1 MDSSNQV
8 PIGKGPGLPFVK
20 QYREERELTILLAVD
35 ISESTIFGSENRSKR
50 ERMAEL
56 SALLAFSAARNGDKV
71 GLLLFAEEVEQYLPP
86 AKGQKHVL
94 RILREILFFENKTKG
109 TNLNQGLRFINQV
122 MRRRAVVFFLSDFTI
137 PPAQKVEDEN
147 NEDLFYKEI
156 SSTKR
161 KHDLICAQIQ
171 DPHEISLPEVG
182 LTTIEDAESGEVI
195 TVDLSDKNFQKEY
208 AAEIN
213 RRQSNFNG
221 KLKRR
226 GIETFKFST
235 TVEFDKALK
244 ELTKEF
250 DGFDSEVFEIS
261 SKEINQILKSCD
273 KDIFKS
279 LEYSFE
285 KILNYQSRCFA
296 SLNLEDTDNEIT
308 RKFRVIESVGIYVPG
323 GKASYPSTVL
333 MGAAPAIACGVSD
346 ISITSPAQNGILNTL
361 TIAAAKVAGI
371 ETIYRIG
378 GAQAIAALA
387 IGTDQISKVDKI
399 IGPGNIFVAEAK
411 KQLFGEVGIDS
422 IAGPSEI
429 LILADSSSNPETIA
443 WDLMAQSEH
452 DIDTHRTQ

>member
-1 MDSSNQV
+1 MLIFNQLDTKESSFSKSFNAY
-8 PIGKGPGLPFVK
+8 LA
-20 QYREERELTILLAVD
+20 ER
-35 ISESTIFGSENRSKR
+35 N
-50 ERMAEL
+50 
-56 SALLAFSAARNGDKV
+56 KV
-71 GLLLFAEEVEQYLPP
+71 
-86 AKGQKHVL
+86 
-94 RILREILFFENKTKG
+94 
-109 TNLNQGLRFINQV
+109 
-122 MRRRAVVFFLSDFTI
+122 
-137 PPAQKVEDEN
+137 
-147 NEDLFYKEI
+147 
-156 SSTKR
+156 
-161 KHDLICAQIQ
+161 
-171 DPHEISLPEVG
+171 
-182 LTTIEDAESGEVI
+182 SGEVSKL
-195 TVDLSDKNFQKEY
+195 VS
-208 AAEIN
+208 EII
-213 RRQSNFNG
+213 
-221 KLKRR
+221 LKIRSK
-226 GIETFKFST
+226 G
-235 TVEFDKALK
+235 DNALK
-244 ELTKEF
+244 DLTKQF
-250 DGFDSEVFEIS
+250 DDFDSDVFKIS
-261 SKEINQILKSCD
+261 SKEINKILKSCD

-296 SLNLEDTDNEIT
+296 SLNLEDTDDEIT

-452 DIDTHRTQ
+452 DSDASGVLISDSEEIIANVKEIISTEIDSLERCSIIKESISSNGLIIKIDNFSEAKQLVNKIAPEHLHLAFDHINYQDENSLIAGLILKGENSANSFSDYVLGPSHILPTNSSSRFSSPLSVEDFIVSYSYVSLDREKNIKQFNEYIDHTSKIAKAEGLTAHAIAAEKRFKN

>member
-1 MDSSNQV
+1 MPIFNQLDTKESSFS
-8 PIGKGPGLPFVK
+8 KSFETYLL
-20 QYREERELTILLAVD
+20 ER
-35 ISESTIFGSENRSKR
+35 N
-50 ERMAEL
+50 
-56 SALLAFSAARNGDKV
+56 KV
-71 GLLLFAEEVEQYLPP
+71 
-86 AKGQKHVL
+86 
-94 RILREILFFENKTKG
+94 
-109 TNLNQGLRFINQV
+109 
-122 MRRRAVVFFLSDFTI
+122 
-137 PPAQKVEDEN
+137 
-147 NEDLFYKEI
+147 
-156 SSTKR
+156 
-161 KHDLICAQIQ
+161 
-171 DPHEISLPEVG
+171 
-182 LTTIEDAESGEVI
+182 SGEVSQL
-195 TVDLSDKNFQKEY
+195 VS
-208 AAEIN
+208 EII
-213 RRQSNFNG
+213 
-221 KLKRR
+221 LKIRSK
-226 GIETFKFST
+226 G
-235 TVEFDKALK
+235 DNALK
-244 ELTKEF
+244 DLTKEF
-250 DGFDSEVFEIS
+250 DGFDSDVFKIS

-452 DIDTHRTQ
+452 DSDASGVLISDSEEIIANVKKIISTEIDSLERCSIIKESISSNGLIIKIDNFSEAKQLVNKIAPEHLHIAFDHMNYQDESLLIAGLILKGENSANSFSDYILGPSHILPTNSSSRFSSPLSVEDFLVSYSYISLDREKNIQKFNEYIDHTSKIAKAEGLTAHAIAAEKRFKN

>member
-1 MDSSNQV
+1 MPIFNQLDTKESSFSKSFDAYLLERNKV
-8 PIGKGPGLPFVK
+8 S
-20 QYREERELTILLAVD
+20 REVSQLVSEIILK
-35 ISESTIFGSENRSKR
+35 I
-50 ERMAEL
+50 
-56 SALLAFSAARNGDKV
+56 RNEGD
-71 GLLLFAEEVEQYLPP
+71 
-86 AKGQKHVL
+86 
-94 RILREILFFENKTKG
+94 N
-109 TNLNQGLRFINQV
+109 
-122 MRRRAVVFFLSDFTI
+122 
-137 PPAQKVEDEN
+137 
-147 NEDLFYKEI
+147 
-156 SSTKR
+156 
-161 KHDLICAQIQ
+161 
-171 DPHEISLPEVG
+171 
-182 LTTIEDAESGEVI
+182 
-195 TVDLSDKNFQKEY
+195 
-208 AAEIN
+208 
-213 RRQSNFNG
+213 
-221 KLKRR
+221 
-226 GIETFKFST
+226 
-235 TVEFDKALK
+235 ALK
-244 ELTKEF
+244 DLTKEF
-250 DGFDSEVFEIS
+250 DGFDSDFFRIS
-261 SKEINQILKSCD
+261 SKEINQILKNCD

-285 KILNYQSRCFA
+285 KIINYQSRCFA

-452 DIDTHRTQ
+452 DSDASSILISDSEEIIANVKKIISTEIDSLERCSIIKESISSKGLIIKIDNFSEAKQLVNKIAPEHLHIAFDHMNYQDENLLIAGLILKGENSANSFSDYILGPSHILPTNSSSRFSSPLSVEDFLVSYSYISLDREKNIQKFNEYIDHTSKIAKAEGLTAHAIAAEKRFKN

>member
-1 MDSSNQV
+1 MLIFNQLDTKESSFS
-8 PIGKGPGLPFVK
+8 KSFDAYLA
-20 QYREERELTILLAVD
+20 ER
-35 ISESTIFGSENRSKR
+35 N
-50 ERMAEL
+50 
-56 SALLAFSAARNGDKV
+56 KV
-71 GLLLFAEEVEQYLPP
+71 
-86 AKGQKHVL
+86 
-94 RILREILFFENKTKG
+94 
-109 TNLNQGLRFINQV
+109 
-122 MRRRAVVFFLSDFTI
+122 
-137 PPAQKVEDEN
+137 
-147 NEDLFYKEI
+147 
-156 SSTKR
+156 
-161 KHDLICAQIQ
+161 
-171 DPHEISLPEVG
+171 
-182 LTTIEDAESGEVI
+182 SGEVSQL
-195 TVDLSDKNFQKEY
+195 VS
-208 AAEIN
+208 EI
-213 RRQSNFNG
+213 
-221 KLKRR
+221 
-226 GIETFKFST
+226 IFKIRSKG
-235 TVEFDKALK
+235 DNALK
-244 ELTKEF
+244 DLTKEF
-250 DGFDSEVFEIS
+250 DGFDSDVFKIS

-279 LEYSFE
+279 LEYAFE

-333 MGAAPAIACGVSD
+333 MGSAPAIACGVSD

-387 IGTDQISKVDKI
+387 LGTEQISKVDKI

-452 DIDTHRTQ
+452 DSDASGVLISDSEDIIANVKEIISTEIDSLERCSIIKESISSNGLIIKIDNFSEAKQLVNKIAPEHLHLAFDHFNYQDENSLIAGLILKGENSANSFSDYVLGPSHILPTNSSSRFSSPLSVEDFIVSYSYVSLDREENIKKFNEYIYHTSKLAKAEGLTAHAIAAEKRFKN

>member
-1 MDSSNQV
+1 MLIFNQLDTKESSFS
-8 PIGKGPGLPFVK
+8 KSFDAYLL
-20 QYREERELTILLAVD
+20 ER
-35 ISESTIFGSENRSKR
+35 N
-50 ERMAEL
+50 
-56 SALLAFSAARNGDKV
+56 KV
-71 GLLLFAEEVEQYLPP
+71 
-86 AKGQKHVL
+86 
-94 RILREILFFENKTKG
+94 
-109 TNLNQGLRFINQV
+109 
-122 MRRRAVVFFLSDFTI
+122 
-137 PPAQKVEDEN
+137 
-147 NEDLFYKEI
+147 
-156 SSTKR
+156 
-161 KHDLICAQIQ
+161 
-171 DPHEISLPEVG
+171 
-182 LTTIEDAESGEVI
+182 SGEVSQL
-195 TVDLSDKNFQKEY
+195 VS
-208 AAEIN
+208 EIILN
-213 RRQSNFNG
+213 VRSKGDN
-221 KLKRR
+221 
-226 GIETFKFST
+226 
-235 TVEFDKALK
+235 ALK
-244 ELTKEF
+244 DLTKEF
-250 DGFDSEVFEIS
+250 DGFDSDVFKIS

-279 LEYSFE
+279 LEYAFE

-371 ETIYRIG
+371 DTIYRIG

-399 IGPGNIFVAEAK
+399 IGPGNLFVAEAK

-452 DIDTHRTQ
+452 DSDASGILISDSEEIIADVKKIISTEIDSLERCSIIKESISTNGLIIKIYNFSEAKQLVNKIAPEHLHIAFDHMNYQDESLLIAGLILKGENSANSFSDYILGPSHILPTNSSSRFSSPLSVEDFLVSYSYISLDREKNIQKFNEYIEHTSKIAKAEGLTAHAIAAEKRFKN

>member
-1 MDSSNQV
+1 MLIFNQLDT
-8 PIGKGPGLPFVK
+8 KENSFSKSFDAYLL
-20 QYREERELTILLAVD
+20 ER
-35 ISESTIFGSENRSKR
+35 N
-50 ERMAEL
+50 
-56 SALLAFSAARNGDKV
+56 KV
-71 GLLLFAEEVEQYLPP
+71 
-86 AKGQKHVL
+86 
-94 RILREILFFENKTKG
+94 
-109 TNLNQGLRFINQV
+109 
-122 MRRRAVVFFLSDFTI
+122 
-137 PPAQKVEDEN
+137 
-147 NEDLFYKEI
+147 
-156 SSTKR
+156 
-161 KHDLICAQIQ
+161 
-171 DPHEISLPEVG
+171 
-182 LTTIEDAESGEVI
+182 SGEVSQL
-195 TVDLSDKNFQKEY
+195 VS
-208 AAEIN
+208 EII
-213 RRQSNFNG
+213 
-221 KLKRR
+221 LKVRSK
-226 GIETFKFST
+226 G
-235 TVEFDKALK
+235 DNALK
-244 ELTKEF
+244 DLTKEF
-250 DGFDSEVFEIS
+250 DGFDSDVFKVS

-279 LEYSFE
+279 LEYAFE

-333 MGAAPAIACGVSD
+333 MGAAPAIACGISD

-371 ETIYRIG
+371 DTIYRIG

-452 DIDTHRTQ
+452 DSDASGVLISDSQEIIANVKEIISNEIESLERCSIIKESISSNGLIIKIDSFSEAKQLVNKIAPEHLHIAFDHMNYQDENLLIAGLILKGENSANSFSDYILGPSHILPTNSSSRFSSPLSVEDFLVSYSYISLNREKNIKKFNEYIDHTSKIAKAEGLTAHAIAAEKRYKN

>member
-1 MDSSNQV
+1 MLIFNQLDT
-8 PIGKGPGLPFVK
+8 KETSFSK
-20 QYREERELTILLAVD
+20 SFDAYLT
-35 ISESTIFGSENRSKR
+35 NR
-50 ERMAEL
+50 
-56 SALLAFSAARNGDKV
+56 NKV
-71 GLLLFAEEVEQYLPP
+71 
-86 AKGQKHVL
+86 
-94 RILREILFFENKTKG
+94 
-109 TNLNQGLRFINQV
+109 
-122 MRRRAVVFFLSDFTI
+122 
-137 PPAQKVEDEN
+137 
-147 NEDLFYKEI
+147 
-156 SSTKR
+156 
-161 KHDLICAQIQ
+161 
-171 DPHEISLPEVG
+171 
-182 LTTIEDAESGEVI
+182 SGEVSQL
-195 TVDLSDKNFQKEY
+195 VS
-208 AAEIN
+208 EI
-213 RRQSNFNG
+213 
-221 KLKRR
+221 
-226 GIETFKFST
+226 IFKIRSKG
-235 TVEFDKALK
+235 DNALK
-244 ELTKEF
+244 DLTKEF
-250 DGFDSEVFEIS
+250 DGFDSDIFKIS
-261 SKEINQILKSCD
+261 SKEINHVLKSCD

-296 SLNLEDTDNEIT
+296 SLNLEDADNQIT

-346 ISITSPAQNGILNTL
+346 ISITSPAQNGILNSL

-371 ETIYRIG
+371 EKIYRIG

-452 DIDTHRTQ
+452 DSDASGILISDSEEIIANVKKIISTEIDSLERCSIIKESISSNGLIVKIDNFSEAKQLVNKIAPEHLHIAFDHKNYQDEDLLIAGLILKGENSANSFSDYILGPSHILPTNSSSRFSSPLSVEDFIVSYSYVSLDREKNIKKFNEYIDHTSKIAKAEGLTAHAIAAEKRFKN

>member
-1 MDSSNQV
+1 MPIFNQLDTKESSFS
-8 PIGKGPGLPFVK
+8 KSFETYLL
-20 QYREERELTILLAVD
+20 ER
-35 ISESTIFGSENRSKR
+35 N
-50 ERMAEL
+50 
-56 SALLAFSAARNGDKV
+56 KV
-71 GLLLFAEEVEQYLPP
+71 
-86 AKGQKHVL
+86 
-94 RILREILFFENKTKG
+94 
-109 TNLNQGLRFINQV
+109 
-122 MRRRAVVFFLSDFTI
+122 
-137 PPAQKVEDEN
+137 
-147 NEDLFYKEI
+147 
-156 SSTKR
+156 
-161 KHDLICAQIQ
+161 
-171 DPHEISLPEVG
+171 
-182 LTTIEDAESGEVI
+182 SGEVSQL
-195 TVDLSDKNFQKEY
+195 VS
-208 AAEIN
+208 EIIFKI
-213 RRQSNFNG
+213 RRKGDN
-221 KLKRR
+221 
-226 GIETFKFST
+226 
-235 TVEFDKALK
+235 ALRD
-244 ELTKEF
+244 LTKEF
-250 DGFDSEVFEIS
+250 DGFDSDVFKIS

-273 KDIFKS
+273 KDIFMS

-333 MGAAPAIACGVSD
+333 MGSAPAIACGVSD

-452 DIDTHRTQ
+452 DSDASGVLISDSEEIIANVKEIISTEIDSLERCSIIKESISSNGLIIKIDNFSEAKQLVNKIAPEHLHIAFDHMNYQDEKLLIAGLILKGENSANSFSDYVLGPSHILPTNSSSRFSSPLSVEDFIVSYSYVSLDREENIKKFNEYIDHTSKIANAEGLTAHAIAAEKRLKN

>member
-1 MDSSNQV
+1 MPIFNQLDT
-8 PIGKGPGLPFVK
+8 K
-20 QYREERELTILLAVD
+20 ERSFSKSFNAYLL
-35 ISESTIFGSENRSKR
+35 
-50 ERMAEL
+50 ER
-56 SALLAFSAARNGDKV
+56 NKV
-71 GLLLFAEEVEQYLPP
+71 
-86 AKGQKHVL
+86 
-94 RILREILFFENKTKG
+94 
-109 TNLNQGLRFINQV
+109 
-122 MRRRAVVFFLSDFTI
+122 
-137 PPAQKVEDEN
+137 
-147 NEDLFYKEI
+147 
-156 SSTKR
+156 
-161 KHDLICAQIQ
+161 
-171 DPHEISLPEVG
+171 
-182 LTTIEDAESGEVI
+182 SGEVSQL
-195 TVDLSDKNFQKEY
+195 VS
-208 AAEIN
+208 EII
-213 RRQSNFNG
+213 
-221 KLKRR
+221 LKIRSK
-226 GIETFKFST
+226 G
-235 TVEFDKALK
+235 DNALK
-244 ELTKEF
+244 DLTKEF
-250 DGFDSEVFEIS
+250 DGFDSDVFKIS

-452 DIDTHRTQ
+452 DSDASSILISDSEEIIANVKKIISTEIDSLERCSIIKESISSNGLIIKIDNFSEAKQLVNKIAPEHLHIAFDHMNYQDESLLIAGLILKGENSANSFSDYILGPSHILPTNSSSRFSSPLSVEDFLVSYSYISLDREKNIKKFNEYIDHTSKIAKAEGLTAHAIAAEKRFKN

>member
-1 MDSSNQV
+1 MPVFNQLDTKESSFSKSFDAYLFERNRV
-8 PIGKGPGLPFVK
+8 T
-20 QYREERELTILLAVD
+20 REVSQLVSEIILK
-35 ISESTIFGSENRSKR
+35 I
-50 ERMAEL
+50 
-56 SALLAFSAARNGDKV
+56 RNDGD
-71 GLLLFAEEVEQYLPP
+71 
-86 AKGQKHVL
+86 
-94 RILREILFFENKTKG
+94 N
-109 TNLNQGLRFINQV
+109 
-122 MRRRAVVFFLSDFTI
+122 
-137 PPAQKVEDEN
+137 
-147 NEDLFYKEI
+147 
-156 SSTKR
+156 
-161 KHDLICAQIQ
+161 
-171 DPHEISLPEVG
+171 
-182 LTTIEDAESGEVI
+182 
-195 TVDLSDKNFQKEY
+195 
-208 AAEIN
+208 
-213 RRQSNFNG
+213 
-221 KLKRR
+221 
-226 GIETFKFST
+226 
-235 TVEFDKALK
+235 ALK
-244 ELTKEF
+244 DLTQEF
-250 DGFDSEVFEIS
+250 DGFDSDFFRIS
-261 SKEINQILKSCD
+261 SKEINQILKNCD

-296 SLNLEDTDNEIT
+296 SLNLKDTDDEIT

-333 MGAAPAIACGVSD
+333 MGAAPAIASGVSD
-346 ISITSPAQNGILNTL
+346 ISITSPAQNGILSTL

-452 DIDTHRTQ
+452 DSDASGVLISDSEEIIANVKKIISTEIDSLDRCSIIKESISSNGLIIKIDNFSEAKQLVNKIAPEHLHMAFDHMNYQDESLLIAGLILKGENSANSFSDYILGPSHILPTNSSSRFSSPLSVEDFLVSYSYISLDREKNIKKFNEYIDHTSKIAKAEGLTAHAIAAEKRFKN

>member
-1 MDSSNQV
+1 MLIFNQLDTKQSSFSKSFNTYLV
-8 PIGKGPGLPFVK
+8 
-20 QYREERELTILLAVD
+20 ER
-35 ISESTIFGSENRSKR
+35 K
-50 ERMAEL
+50 
-56 SALLAFSAARNGDKV
+56 KV
-71 GLLLFAEEVEQYLPP
+71 
-86 AKGQKHVL
+86 
-94 RILREILFFENKTKG
+94 
-109 TNLNQGLRFINQV
+109 
-122 MRRRAVVFFLSDFTI
+122 
-137 PPAQKVEDEN
+137 
-147 NEDLFYKEI
+147 
-156 SSTKR
+156 
-161 KHDLICAQIQ
+161 
-171 DPHEISLPEVG
+171 
-182 LTTIEDAESGEVI
+182 SGEVSQL
-195 TVDLSDKNFQKEY
+195 VS
-208 AAEIN
+208 EI
-213 RRQSNFNG
+213 
-221 KLKRR
+221 
-226 GIETFKFST
+226 IFKIRSKG
-235 TVEFDKALK
+235 DNALRD
-244 ELTKEF
+244 LTKEF
-250 DGFDSEVFEIS
+250 DGSDSDVFKIS

-333 MGAAPAIACGVSD
+333 MGAAPAIACGVRD
-346 ISITSPAQNGILNTL
+346 ISITSPAQNGISNTL

-387 IGTDQISKVDKI
+387 IGTDQITKVDKI

-452 DIDTHRTQ
+452 DSDASSVLISDSEDIIANVKEIISTEIDSLERCSIIKESISSNGLIIKIDNFSEAKQLVNKIAPEHLHLAFDHVNYRDENSLIAGLILKGENSANSFSDYVLGPSHILPTNSSSRFSSPLSVEDFIVSYSYVSLDREKNIKKFNEYVDHTTKIAKAEGLTAHAIAAEKRFKN

>member
-1 MDSSNQV
+1 MPIFNQLDTKESSFS
-8 PIGKGPGLPFVK
+8 KSFEAYLL
-20 QYREERELTILLAVD
+20 ER
-35 ISESTIFGSENRSKR
+35 N
-50 ERMAEL
+50 
-56 SALLAFSAARNGDKV
+56 KV
-71 GLLLFAEEVEQYLPP
+71 
-86 AKGQKHVL
+86 
-94 RILREILFFENKTKG
+94 
-109 TNLNQGLRFINQV
+109 
-122 MRRRAVVFFLSDFTI
+122 
-137 PPAQKVEDEN
+137 
-147 NEDLFYKEI
+147 
-156 SSTKR
+156 
-161 KHDLICAQIQ
+161 
-171 DPHEISLPEVG
+171 
-182 LTTIEDAESGEVI
+182 SGEVSQL
-195 TVDLSDKNFQKEY
+195 VS
-208 AAEIN
+208 EII
-213 RRQSNFNG
+213 
-221 KLKRR
+221 LKIRSK
-226 GIETFKFST
+226 G
-235 TVEFDKALK
+235 DNALK
-244 ELTKEF
+244 DLTKQF
-250 DGFDSEVFEIS
+250 DGFDSDFFKIS
-261 SKEINQILKSCD
+261 SKEINQIVKSCD

-285 KILNYQSRCFA
+285 KIINYQSRCFA

-452 DIDTHRTQ
+452 DSDASSILISDSEEIIANVKKIISTEIDSLERCSIIKESISSNGLIIKIDNFSEAKQLVNKIAPEHLHIAFDHMNYQDESLLIAGLILKGENSANSFSDYILGPSHILPTNSSSRFSSPLSVEDFLVSYSYISLDREKDIQKFNEYIDHTSKIAKAEGLTAHAIAAEKRFKN

>member
-1 MDSSNQV
+1 MPIFNQLDTKESSFA
-8 PIGKGPGLPFVK
+8 KSFDAYLS
-20 QYREERELTILLAVD
+20 ER
-35 ISESTIFGSENRSKR
+35 N
-50 ERMAEL
+50 
-56 SALLAFSAARNGDKV
+56 KV
-71 GLLLFAEEVEQYLPP
+71 
-86 AKGQKHVL
+86 
-94 RILREILFFENKTKG
+94 
-109 TNLNQGLRFINQV
+109 
-122 MRRRAVVFFLSDFTI
+122 
-137 PPAQKVEDEN
+137 
-147 NEDLFYKEI
+147 
-156 SSTKR
+156 
-161 KHDLICAQIQ
+161 
-171 DPHEISLPEVG
+171 
-182 LTTIEDAESGEVI
+182 SGEVSQL
-195 TVDLSDKNFQKEY
+195 VS
-208 AAEIN
+208 EI
-213 RRQSNFNG
+213 
-221 KLKRR
+221 
-226 GIETFKFST
+226 IFKIRSKG
-235 TVEFDKALK
+235 DHALK
-244 ELTKEF
+244 DLTKKF
-250 DGFDSEVFEIS
+250 DGFDSDVFKIS
-261 SKEINQILKSCD
+261 SKEINQTLKKCD
-273 KDIFKS
+273 RHIFKS

-346 ISITSPAQNGILNTL
+346 ISISSPAQNGILNTL

-452 DIDTHRTQ
+452 DSDASGILISDSEEIIANVKEIISAEIDSLERCSIIKESISSNGLIIKIDNFSEVKKLVNKIAPEHLHIAFDHMNYQDENSLIAGLILKGENSANSFSDYILGPSHILPTNSSSRFSSPLSVEDFIVSYSYVSLDREKNIKQFNEYIDHTSKLAKAEGLTAHAIAAEKRFKS

>member
-1 MDSSNQV
+1 MPIFNQLDTKESSFT
-8 PIGKGPGLPFVK
+8 KSFDTYLL
-20 QYREERELTILLAVD
+20 ER
-35 ISESTIFGSENRSKR
+35 N
-50 ERMAEL
+50 
-56 SALLAFSAARNGDKV
+56 KV
-71 GLLLFAEEVEQYLPP
+71 
-86 AKGQKHVL
+86 
-94 RILREILFFENKTKG
+94 
-109 TNLNQGLRFINQV
+109 
-122 MRRRAVVFFLSDFTI
+122 
-137 PPAQKVEDEN
+137 
-147 NEDLFYKEI
+147 
-156 SSTKR
+156 
-161 KHDLICAQIQ
+161 
-171 DPHEISLPEVG
+171 
-182 LTTIEDAESGEVI
+182 SGEVSQLVSEI
-195 TVDLSDKNFQKEY
+195 IFQIRSKGD
-208 AAEIN
+208 N
-213 RRQSNFNG
+213 
-221 KLKRR
+221 
-226 GIETFKFST
+226 
-235 TVEFDKALK
+235 ALK
-244 ELTKEF
+244 DLTKEF
-250 DGFDSEVFEIS
+250 DGFDSDIFKIS

-279 LEYSFE
+279 LEYAFE

-333 MGAAPAIACGVSD
+333 MGAAPAIACGVND

-452 DIDTHRTQ
+452 DSDASGILISDSEEIIASVKEIISTEIDSLERCSIIKQSISSNGLIIKINNFSEAKQLVNKIAPEHLHIAFDHMNYQDENLLIAGLILKGENSANSFSDYILGPSHILPTNSSSRFSSPLSVEDFLVSYSYISLNREKNIKKFNEYIDQTSKIAKAEGLTAHAIAAEKRFKN

>member
-1 MDSSNQV
+1 M
-8 PIGKGPGLPFVK
+8 
-20 QYREERELTILLAVD
+20 
-35 ISESTIFGSENRSKR
+35 
-50 ERMAEL
+50 
-56 SALLAFSAARNGDKV
+56 
-71 GLLLFAEEVEQYLPP
+71 
-86 AKGQKHVL
+86 
-94 RILREILFFENKTKG
+94 LFFNQLDTKESSFSKSFDSYLLERNK
-109 TNLNQGLRFINQV
+109 V
-122 MRRRAVVFFLSDFTI
+122 
-137 PPAQKVEDEN
+137 
-147 NEDLFYKEI
+147 
-156 SSTKR
+156 
-161 KHDLICAQIQ
+161 
-171 DPHEISLPEVG
+171 
-182 LTTIEDAESGEVI
+182 SGEVSQL
-195 TVDLSDKNFQKEY
+195 VS
-208 AAEIN
+208 EII
-213 RRQSNFNG
+213 
-221 KLKRR
+221 LKIRSK
-226 GIETFKFST
+226 G
-235 TVEFDKALK
+235 DNALK
-244 ELTKEF
+244 DLTKEF
-250 DGFDSEVFEIS
+250 DGFDSEVFKIS
-261 SKEINQILKSCD
+261 SKEINQILKGCD
-273 KDIFKS
+273 KEIYKS

-285 KILNYQSRCFA
+285 KILDYQSRCFA

-452 DIDTHRTQ
+452 DSDASGVLISDSEEIIANVKKIISTEIDSLERCSIIKESISSKGLIIKIDNFSEAKQLVNKIAPEHLHIAFDHMNYQDESLLIAGLILKGENSANSFSDYILGPSHILPTNSSSRFSSPLSVEDFLVSYSYISLDREKNIKKFNEYIDHTSKIAKAEGLTAHAIAAEKRFKN

>member
-1 MDSSNQV
+1 MPIFNHLDTKESSFS
-8 PIGKGPGLPFVK
+8 KSFDAYLL
-20 QYREERELTILLAVD
+20 ER
-35 ISESTIFGSENRSKR
+35 N
-50 ERMAEL
+50 
-56 SALLAFSAARNGDKV
+56 KV
-71 GLLLFAEEVEQYLPP
+71 
-86 AKGQKHVL
+86 
-94 RILREILFFENKTKG
+94 
-109 TNLNQGLRFINQV
+109 
-122 MRRRAVVFFLSDFTI
+122 
-137 PPAQKVEDEN
+137 
-147 NEDLFYKEI
+147 
-156 SSTKR
+156 
-161 KHDLICAQIQ
+161 
-171 DPHEISLPEVG
+171 
-182 LTTIEDAESGEVI
+182 SGEVSQL
-195 TVDLSDKNFQKEY
+195 VS
-208 AAEIN
+208 EII
-213 RRQSNFNG
+213 
-221 KLKRR
+221 LKIRSK
-226 GIETFKFST
+226 G
-235 TVEFDKALK
+235 DNALK
-244 ELTKEF
+244 DLTKEF
-250 DGFDSEVFEIS
+250 DGFDSDVFKIS

-452 DIDTHRTQ
+452 DSDASSILISDSEEIIANVKKIISTEIDSLERCSIIKESISSNGMIIKIDNFSEAKQLVNKIAPEHLHIAFDHMNYQDESLLIAGLILKGENSANSFSDYILGPSHILPTNSSSRFSSPLSVEDFLVSYSYISLDREKNIKKFNEYIDHTSKIAKAEGLTAHAIAAEKRFKN

>member
-1 MDSSNQV
+1 MPIFNQLDTKESSFS
-8 PIGKGPGLPFVK
+8 KSFEAYLL
-20 QYREERELTILLAVD
+20 ER
-35 ISESTIFGSENRSKR
+35 N
-50 ERMAEL
+50 
-56 SALLAFSAARNGDKV
+56 KV
-71 GLLLFAEEVEQYLPP
+71 
-86 AKGQKHVL
+86 
-94 RILREILFFENKTKG
+94 
-109 TNLNQGLRFINQV
+109 
-122 MRRRAVVFFLSDFTI
+122 
-137 PPAQKVEDEN
+137 
-147 NEDLFYKEI
+147 
-156 SSTKR
+156 
-161 KHDLICAQIQ
+161 
-171 DPHEISLPEVG
+171 
-182 LTTIEDAESGEVI
+182 SGEVSQL
-195 TVDLSDKNFQKEY
+195 VS
-208 AAEIN
+208 EII
-213 RRQSNFNG
+213 
-221 KLKRR
+221 LKIRSK
-226 GIETFKFST
+226 G
-235 TVEFDKALK
+235 DNALK
-244 ELTKEF
+244 DLTKEF
-250 DGFDSEVFEIS
+250 DGFDSDVFKIS
-261 SKEINQILKSCD
+261 SKEINQIVKSCD

-333 MGAAPAIACGVSD
+333 MGAVPAIACGVSD

-452 DIDTHRTQ
+452 DSDASGVLISDSEEIIANVKKIISTEIDSLERCSIIKESISSNGLIIKIDNFSEAKQLVNKIAPEHLHIAFDHMNYQDESLLIAGLILKGENSANSFSDYVLGPSHILPTNSSSRFSSPLSVEDFLVSYSYISLDREKNIQKFNEYIDHTSKIAKAEGLTAHAIAAEKRFKN

>member
-1 MDSSNQV
+1 MPIFNQLDTKESSFS
-8 PIGKGPGLPFVK
+8 KSFETYLL
-20 QYREERELTILLAVD
+20 ER
-35 ISESTIFGSENRSKR
+35 N
-50 ERMAEL
+50 
-56 SALLAFSAARNGDKV
+56 KV
-71 GLLLFAEEVEQYLPP
+71 
-86 AKGQKHVL
+86 
-94 RILREILFFENKTKG
+94 
-109 TNLNQGLRFINQV
+109 
-122 MRRRAVVFFLSDFTI
+122 
-137 PPAQKVEDEN
+137 
-147 NEDLFYKEI
+147 
-156 SSTKR
+156 
-161 KHDLICAQIQ
+161 
-171 DPHEISLPEVG
+171 
-182 LTTIEDAESGEVI
+182 SGEVSQL
-195 TVDLSDKNFQKEY
+195 VS
-208 AAEIN
+208 EII
-213 RRQSNFNG
+213 
-221 KLKRR
+221 LKIRSK
-226 GIETFKFST
+226 G
-235 TVEFDKALK
+235 DNALK
-244 ELTKEF
+244 DLTKEF
-250 DGFDSEVFEIS
+250 DGFDSDVFKIS
-261 SKEINQILKSCD
+261 SKEINQIVKSCD

-452 DIDTHRTQ
+452 DSDASSILISDSEEIIANVKKIISTEIDSLERCSIIKESIRSNGLIIKIDNFSEAKQLVNKIAPEHLHIAFDHMNYQDESLLIAGLILKGENSANSFSDYILGPSHILPTNSSSRFSSPLSVEDFLVSYSYISLDREKNIKKFNEYIDHTSKIAKAEGLTAHAIAAEKRFKN

>member
-1 MDSSNQV
+1 MPIFNQLDTKESSFS
-8 PIGKGPGLPFVK
+8 KSFEAYLL
-20 QYREERELTILLAVD
+20 ER
-35 ISESTIFGSENRSKR
+35 N
-50 ERMAEL
+50 
-56 SALLAFSAARNGDKV
+56 KV
-71 GLLLFAEEVEQYLPP
+71 
-86 AKGQKHVL
+86 
-94 RILREILFFENKTKG
+94 
-109 TNLNQGLRFINQV
+109 
-122 MRRRAVVFFLSDFTI
+122 
-137 PPAQKVEDEN
+137 
-147 NEDLFYKEI
+147 
-156 SSTKR
+156 
-161 KHDLICAQIQ
+161 
-171 DPHEISLPEVG
+171 
-182 LTTIEDAESGEVI
+182 SGEVSQL
-195 TVDLSDKNFQKEY
+195 VS
-208 AAEIN
+208 EII
-213 RRQSNFNG
+213 
-221 KLKRR
+221 LKIRSK
-226 GIETFKFST
+226 G
-235 TVEFDKALK
+235 DNALK
-244 ELTKEF
+244 DLTKEF
-250 DGFDSEVFEIS
+250 DGFDSDVFKIS
-261 SKEINQILKSCD
+261 SKEINQIVKSCD

-333 MGAAPAIACGVSD
+333 MGAAPAIACGVTD

-452 DIDTHRTQ
+452 DSDASSILISDSEEIIANVKKIISTEIDSLERCSIIKESISSNGLIIKIDNFSEAKQLVNKIAPEHLHIAFDHTNYQDESLLIAGLILKGENSANSFSDYILGPSHILPTNSSSRFSSPLSVEDFLVSYSYISLDREKNIKKFNEYIDHTSKIAKAEGLTAHAIAAEKRFKN

>member
-1 MDSSNQV
+1 MMPIINQIDTKESSFTDSFNA
-8 PIGKGPGLPFVK
+8 
-20 QYREERELTILLAVD
+20 YLLARNKVSAKVSKLVAE
-35 ISESTIFGSENRSKR
+35 IILKVRS
-50 ERMAEL
+50 
-56 SALLAFSAARNGDKV
+56 NGD
-71 GLLLFAEEVEQYLPP
+71 Q
-86 AKGQKHVL
+86 
-94 RILREILFFENKTKG
+94 
-109 TNLNQGLRFINQV
+109 
-122 MRRRAVVFFLSDFTI
+122 
-137 PPAQKVEDEN
+137 
-147 NEDLFYKEI
+147 
-156 SSTKR
+156 
-161 KHDLICAQIQ
+161 
-171 DPHEISLPEVG
+171 
-182 LTTIEDAESGEVI
+182 
-195 TVDLSDKNFQKEY
+195 
-208 AAEIN
+208 
-213 RRQSNFNG
+213 
-221 KLKRR
+221 
-226 GIETFKFST
+226 
-235 TVEFDKALK
+235 ALK

-250 DGFDSEVFEIS
+250 DGFDSDIFKIS
-261 SKEINQILKSCD
+261 SKEINHLLKSCD
-273 KDIFKS
+273 KDVLKS

-296 SLNLEDTDNEIT
+296 SLNFEDTDNEIT

-361 TIAAAKVAGI
+361 TLAAAKVAGI

-452 DIDTHRTQ
+452 DTDASGVLVSDSDEIIASVKEIISTEIDSLERSSIIKESINSNGLIIKIDNFSEAKQIVNKIAPEHLHLAFDHANYQDENSLIAGLILKGEDSANSFSDYVLGPSHILPTNSSSRFSSPLSVEDFLVSYSYVSLDREKNIKEFNEYIDHTSKIAKAEGLTAHAIAAEKRLKN

>member
-1 MDSSNQV
+1 MPIFNQLDTKESSFS
-8 PIGKGPGLPFVK
+8 KSFETYLL
-20 QYREERELTILLAVD
+20 ER
-35 ISESTIFGSENRSKR
+35 N
-50 ERMAEL
+50 
-56 SALLAFSAARNGDKV
+56 KV
-71 GLLLFAEEVEQYLPP
+71 
-86 AKGQKHVL
+86 
-94 RILREILFFENKTKG
+94 
-109 TNLNQGLRFINQV
+109 
-122 MRRRAVVFFLSDFTI
+122 
-137 PPAQKVEDEN
+137 
-147 NEDLFYKEI
+147 
-156 SSTKR
+156 
-161 KHDLICAQIQ
+161 
-171 DPHEISLPEVG
+171 
-182 LTTIEDAESGEVI
+182 SGEVSQL
-195 TVDLSDKNFQKEY
+195 VS
-208 AAEIN
+208 EII
-213 RRQSNFNG
+213 
-221 KLKRR
+221 LKIRSK
-226 GIETFKFST
+226 G
-235 TVEFDKALK
+235 DNALK
-244 ELTKEF
+244 DLTKEF
-250 DGFDSEVFEIS
+250 DGFDSDVFKIS

-346 ISITSPAQNGILNTL
+346 ISITSPAQNGILNAL

-452 DIDTHRTQ
+452 DSDASGVLISDSEEIIANVKKIISTEIDSLERCSIIKESISSKGLIIKIDNFSEAKQLVNKIAPEHLHIAFDHMNYQDESLLIAGLVLRGENSANSFSDYILGPSHILPTNSSSRFSSPLSVEDFLVSYSYISLDREKNIKKFNEYIDHTSKIAKAEGLTAHAIAAEKRFKN

>member
-1 MDSSNQV
+1 MPIFNHLDTKESSFS
-8 PIGKGPGLPFVK
+8 KSFDAYLL
-20 QYREERELTILLAVD
+20 ER
-35 ISESTIFGSENRSKR
+35 N
-50 ERMAEL
+50 
-56 SALLAFSAARNGDKV
+56 KV
-71 GLLLFAEEVEQYLPP
+71 
-86 AKGQKHVL
+86 
-94 RILREILFFENKTKG
+94 
-109 TNLNQGLRFINQV
+109 
-122 MRRRAVVFFLSDFTI
+122 
-137 PPAQKVEDEN
+137 
-147 NEDLFYKEI
+147 
-156 SSTKR
+156 
-161 KHDLICAQIQ
+161 
-171 DPHEISLPEVG
+171 
-182 LTTIEDAESGEVI
+182 SGEVSQL
-195 TVDLSDKNFQKEY
+195 VS
-208 AAEIN
+208 EII
-213 RRQSNFNG
+213 
-221 KLKRR
+221 LKIRSK
-226 GIETFKFST
+226 G
-235 TVEFDKALK
+235 DNALK
-244 ELTKEF
+244 DLTKEF
-250 DGFDSEVFEIS
+250 DGFDSDVFKIS
-261 SKEINQILKSCD
+261 SKEINQIVKSCD

-452 DIDTHRTQ
+452 DSDASGVLISDSEEIIANVKEIISTEIDSLERCSIIKESISSNGLIIKIDNFSEAKQLVNKIAPEHLHIAFDHMNYQDESLLIAGLILKGENSANSFSDYILGPSHILPTNSSSRFSSPLSVEDFLVSYSYISLDREKNIKKFNEYIDHTSKIAKAEGLTAHAIAAEKRFKN

>member
-1 MDSSNQV
+1 MLIFNQLDTKESSFSKSFNAYLMERNKV
-8 PIGKGPGLPFVK
+8 S
-20 QYREERELTILLAVD
+20 REVSQLVSKIILE
-35 ISESTIFGSENRSKR
+35 IRSK
-50 ERMAEL
+50 
-56 SALLAFSAARNGDKV
+56 GD
-71 GLLLFAEEVEQYLPP
+71 
-86 AKGQKHVL
+86 
-94 RILREILFFENKTKG
+94 
-109 TNLNQGLRFINQV
+109 
-122 MRRRAVVFFLSDFTI
+122 D
-137 PPAQKVEDEN
+137 
-147 NEDLFYKEI
+147 
-156 SSTKR
+156 
-161 KHDLICAQIQ
+161 
-171 DPHEISLPEVG
+171 
-182 LTTIEDAESGEVI
+182 
-195 TVDLSDKNFQKEY
+195 
-208 AAEIN
+208 
-213 RRQSNFNG
+213 
-221 KLKRR
+221 
-226 GIETFKFST
+226 
-235 TVEFDKALK
+235 ALK
-244 ELTKEF
+244 DLTKEF
-250 DGFDSEVFEIS
+250 DNFDFEVFEIS
-261 SKEINQILKSCD
+261 TKEINQILKNCD

-296 SLNLEDTDNEIT
+296 SLNLEHNDNEIT

-452 DIDTHRTQ
+452 DSDASGVLISDSEEMIANVKEIISTEIDLLERSSIIKESISSKGLIIKIDNFSEAKELVNKIAPEHLHIAFDHMNYQDENSLIAGLILKGENSANSFSDYILGPSHILPTNSSSRFSSPLSVEDFIVSYSYVSLDREKNIKQFNEYIDHTSKLAKAEGLTAHAIAAEKRFKN

>member
-1 MDSSNQV
+1 MPIFNQLDTKESSFS
-8 PIGKGPGLPFVK
+8 KSFETYLL
-20 QYREERELTILLAVD
+20 ER
-35 ISESTIFGSENRSKR
+35 N
-50 ERMAEL
+50 
-56 SALLAFSAARNGDKV
+56 KV
-71 GLLLFAEEVEQYLPP
+71 
-86 AKGQKHVL
+86 
-94 RILREILFFENKTKG
+94 
-109 TNLNQGLRFINQV
+109 
-122 MRRRAVVFFLSDFTI
+122 
-137 PPAQKVEDEN
+137 
-147 NEDLFYKEI
+147 
-156 SSTKR
+156 
-161 KHDLICAQIQ
+161 
-171 DPHEISLPEVG
+171 
-182 LTTIEDAESGEVI
+182 SGEVSQL
-195 TVDLSDKNFQKEY
+195 VS
-208 AAEIN
+208 EII
-213 RRQSNFNG
+213 
-221 KLKRR
+221 LKIRSK
-226 GIETFKFST
+226 G
-235 TVEFDKALK
+235 DNALK
-244 ELTKEF
+244 DLTKEF
-250 DGFDSEVFEIS
+250 DGFDTDVFKIS
-261 SKEINQILKSCD
+261 SKEINQIVRSCD

-285 KILNYQSRCFA
+285 KIINYQSRCFA

-452 DIDTHRTQ
+452 DSDASSILISDSEEIIANVKKIISTEIDSLERCSIIKESISSNGLIIKIDNFSEAKQLVNKIAPEHLHIAFDHMNYQDESLLIAGLILKGENSANSFSDYILGPSHILPTNSSSRFSSPLSVEDFLVSYSYISLDREKNIKKFNEYIDHTSKIAKAEGLTAHAIAAEKRFKN